1 LPATTATRLRL
12 AGIIIFLV
20 LLIDQVVKFWV
31 KTTMYLG
38 EEHRVFGNWF
48 YIHFTENY
56 GMAFGLEFGGMAGKF
71 LLSAFRILACIAIG
85 WYIVHLARH
94 RAHPGLM
101 VCFAL
106 IFAGAVGNIIDSA
119 FYGIIFSASDP
130 VTRNVAVI
138 FPEGGRYAPFLH
150 GAVVDM
156 FYFPL
161 WQGRFPDWMPV
172 WGGEPFEFFR
182 PVFNIADAAI
192 SVGVALMIL
201 FQRKD
206 KPDQP
211 EPLRDQPGTPAHP
224 QEAQADPE
232 HPNERTAAQRTS
244 T

>member
-1 LPATTATRLRL
+1 MKRALLV
-12 AGIIIFLV
+12 IVLV
-20 LLIDQVVKFWV
+20 LLTDQVLKVWV
-31 KTTMYLG
+31 KTHFFLG
-38 EEHRVFGNWF
+38 EYIPMFGDNSSWAYLQF
-48 YIHFTENY
+48 VENK
-56 GMAFGLEFGGMAGKF
+56 GMAFGLEFGGEAGK
-71 LLSAFRILACIAIG
+71 LLLTLFRMVAVVAIG
-85 WYIVHLARH
+85 WVLRW
-94 RAHPGLM
+94 M
-101 VCFAL
+101 VREKQSGTRIISLAL
-106 IFAGAVGNIIDSA
+106 IFAGALGNIIDSA
-119 FYGIIFSASDP
+119 FYGLIFSASDP

-138 FPEGGRYAPFLH
+138 FPEGGGYAPFLH